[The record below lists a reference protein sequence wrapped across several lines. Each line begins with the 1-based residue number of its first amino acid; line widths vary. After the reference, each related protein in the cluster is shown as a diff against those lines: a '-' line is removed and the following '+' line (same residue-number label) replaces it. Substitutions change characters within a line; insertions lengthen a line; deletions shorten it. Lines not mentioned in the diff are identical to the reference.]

1 MSRINGIRNIV
12 LPIHYLI
19 TLHETFNDLM
29 LYKDA
34 GELSDLCFKQNVCST
49 TFEDFNTLLYM
60 YMCLYFVTS
69 KML

>member
-1 MSRINGIRNIV
+1 
-12 LPIHYLI
+12 
-19 TLHETFNDLM
+19 LHETFNDLM

>member
-29 LYKDA
+29 LYKDVVNCQISVSSRMFVVQH
-34 GELSDLCFKQNVCST
+34 LKILIHFYICICVCIS
-49 TFEDFNTLLYM
+49 LLVK
-60 YMCLYFVTS
+60 CC
-69 KML
+69 